1 MRRLTAVRVASFA
14 TLIHVL
20 LCARLEL
27 HQHCTGFESAA
38 SCCWATRAWCQGQD
52 LHLQHTGSGPAS
64 SAGWDTLAWSPRRGS
79 NSPRPGR
86 QPGVLTR
93 GQREE
98 KEEPPARFELANPA
112 FGGLGPFLLA
122 AARVRS
128 AGFEPAGAALEGR
141 LPIQLGTSA

>member
-1 MRRLTAVRVASFA
+1 MCC
-14 TLIHVL
+14 
-20 LCARLEL
+20 CARGWS
-27 HQHCTGFESAA
+27 CTSTEPDLSRLPPAVGLRALG
-38 SCCWATRAWCQGQD
+38 TRDRICTCNTPGLGRRPLLVGIPWRE
-52 LHLQHTGSGPAS
+52 
-64 SAGWDTLAWSPRRGS
+64 SPRRGS
-79 NSPRPGR
+79 NSPEPGR

-93 GQREE
+93 GQRGEE

-141 LPIQLGTSA
+141 LPIQLGTSALH